1 MKQSLDVVEKSRS
14 EFKKDEKSR
23 TSVRRVRETNDE
35 DDKAFDVRKWLKDE
49 NEQKK

>member
-1 MKQSLDVVEKSRS
+1 MKQSLDVVEKSGS

-23 TSVRRVRETNDE
+23 TSVRRVRETNVE
-35 DDKAFDVRKWLKDE
+35 DDKGFDVGKWIKDE